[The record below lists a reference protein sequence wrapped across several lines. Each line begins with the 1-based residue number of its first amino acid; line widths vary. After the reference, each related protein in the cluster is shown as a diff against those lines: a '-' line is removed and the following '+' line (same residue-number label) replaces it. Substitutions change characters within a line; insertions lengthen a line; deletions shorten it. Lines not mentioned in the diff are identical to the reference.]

1 MTFSLWFRV
10 LEIKFNTKIVA
21 TTAGAFFIELIPVL
35 NALPAW
41 TLSIVLIMLMQKS
54 KKVLGKVAPE
64 VSKIVDKNTGNIS
77 KSHGIRLPS
86 DRDANDDLCDKITG
100 DSQYFLL
107 KKMTNKTI
115 LFFAI
120 LSTFLLPTMPVN
132 EARGHSKSHGHD

>member
-1 MTFSLWFRV
+1 MENKELGNMTAGAMIIVALFFDGLQFGADLINFIPFVGFILAWVITSGISLFAFMTFSLWFRL

-64 VSKIVDKNTGNIS
+64 VSKIVDKNTGGIS
-77 KSHGIRLPS
+77 KSLG
-86 DRDANDDLCDKITG
+86 T
-100 DSQYFLL
+100 
-107 KKMTNKTI
+107 
-115 LFFAI
+115 
-120 LSTFLLPTMPVN
+120 PTT
-132 EARGHSKSHGHD
+132 K